1 MDRLVARKK
10 RTRKI
15 AYSPLKSQAEFHR
28 STARFKG
35 FSGSIGSGKSA
46 ALCQEAIK
54 LTYLNPGRTGLVGA
68 PTYPM
73 LRDATLIALT
83 QTLDANDVP
92 YELNKSE
99 FVIIMKDT
107 RSRILLRSLDEFE
120 RLRGTNLAWFGIDEL
135 TYTQEGAWLRLE
147 GRLSDPKATQH
158 CGFAVWTPKGY
169 DRVYRK
175 LVDK

>member
-28 STARFKG
+28 SAARFKG

-46 ALCQEAIK
+46 ALCHEAIK

-73 LRDATLIALT
+73 
-83 QTLDANDVP
+83 
-92 YELNKSE
+92 
-99 FVIIMKDT
+99 
-107 RSRILLRSLDEFE
+107 
-120 RLRGTNLAWFGIDEL
+120 FGM
-135 TYTQEGAWLRLE
+135 R
-147 GRLSDPKATQH
+147 R
-158 CGFAVWTPKGY
+158 
-169 DRVYRK
+169 
-175 LVDK
+175 